1 MCMKLR
7 SLMDRSASISSATL
21 LAAVLTALLIYS
33 LWPASADARSSFWI
47 SSRDSNACIISAVVQ
62 HDAEFE
68 TRLQMEHRIDNPILK
83 MDIHTRNPSELCSL
97 LVMAQ
102 DGIKWRPLLCV
113 NTIRGN
119 IYKGYLVLPRQF
131 ELGKPIEL
139 RLGQR
144 KISVL
149 FLK

>member
-1 MCMKLR
+1 
-7 SLMDRSASISSATL
+7 MDRSTSISSATL

-33 LWPASADARSSFWI
+33 LWPASTDARSSFWI

-62 HDAEFE
+62 HDVEFE

-83 MDIHTRNPSELCSL
+83 MDIHTRQPSELCSL

-102 DGIKWRPLLCV
+102 DNIQWRPLLCV

-119 IYKGYLVLPRQF
+119 IYKGYLVLPRKF
-131 ELGKPIEL
+131 ELSKPIEL
-139 RLGQR
+139 RLGQ
-144 KISVL
+144 KKVSAL